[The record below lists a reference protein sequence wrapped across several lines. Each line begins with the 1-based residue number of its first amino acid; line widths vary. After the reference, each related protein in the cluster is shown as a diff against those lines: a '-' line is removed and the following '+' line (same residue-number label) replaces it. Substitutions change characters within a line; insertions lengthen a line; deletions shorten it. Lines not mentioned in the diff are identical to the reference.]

1 MVSNEPRVQ
10 AACFDDL
17 ASRLIA
23 CSRNAAHR
31 SNRAKR
37 SPHLPRGRLFCF
49 RRNASKPVTDFTLH
63 ERHTETISFRFGNH
77 RSTPF
82 APGKSE
88 AIISN
93 IPPDVYLALNA
104 CA

>member
-1 MVSNEPRVQ
+1 LPTEWKRKIDGQ
-10 AACFDDL
+10 TRRIEFCFD
-17 ASRLIA
+17 
-23 CSRNAAHR
+23 
-31 SNRAKR
+31 
-37 SPHLPRGRLFCF
+37 
-49 RRNASKPVTDFTLH
+49 NASKPVTDFTLH

-93 IPPDVYLALNA
+93 IPPDVYLALNT

>member
-1 MVSNEPRVQ
+1 MISILLFANRVETK
-10 AACFDDL
+10 D
-17 ASRLIA
+17 R
-23 CSRNAAHR
+23 R
-31 SNRAKR
+31 SNPPDRI
-37 SPHLPRGRLFCF
+37 LF
-49 RRNASKPVTDFTLH
+49 RHASKPVTDFTLH